1 MPVVNQF
8 PTKQYDVT
16 NLIAKACSCCILTEQ
31 LTLEPEEVVFRRGTL
46 CDTYTRRLPYGELG
60 SVDKNTSCGCCSQT
74 MLKDVPIVPGLGC
87 ESGLVEEIVAE
98 LKARMKERGDTGNI
112 QRAEMQIDMIT
123 SMQGEMKDLQ
133 GKLDLVIKH
142 LGIPAPANMA
152 R

>member
-8 PTKQYDVT
+8 PTKEYDVT
-16 NLIAKACSCCILTEQ
+16 NLFAKACSCCVLTEQ
-31 LTLEPEEVVFRRGTL
+31 LTLEPEEAVFRRGTL
-46 CDTYTRRLPYGELG
+46 CDTHTRRLPYGELG
-60 SVDKNTSCGCCSQT
+60 SVDQNTSCGCCAET
-74 MLKDVPIVPGLGC
+74 KLHDIAIAPGCGC
-87 ESGLVEEIVAE
+87 ESGLVEDIVAE

-142 LGIPAPANMA
+142 LGIPAPDNMA